1 MLKSLIRRFLFPS
14 AIGLAPAVSGALSQG
29 LQAVALE
36 QNGGI
41 LNNAAVVAAIQALGN
56 NGMAAANDVN
66 FNTSAAASLTLTSIA
81 NLELL
86 LTNGGAVTVTMDN
99 CPNIVAQIPGAFL
112 GQKFPVTIACIAAT
126 SVAAP
131 TVTNT
136 GITLS
141 GTTTVAAN
149 SYRRYRGQIT
159 QLYAATA
166 QIQPLTAGTTFTS
179 IAQIGSTNLYT
190 LTLGTNAITT
200 TVGNLIYLAVTA
212 GTLPAGWYPI
222 YSAGTTSIVIALPP
236 SGTAWTATA
245 VSTMVQPTTAP
256 NTLAPLITLTG
267 LYTVTGTVAA

>member
-1 MLKSLIRRFLFPS
+1 MLKFLLAFFCPM
-14 AIGLAPAVSGALSQG
+14 AVGLSPAVSATVGQAQ
-29 LQAVALE
+29 QAVALE

-41 LNNAAVVAAIQALGN
+41 LNNGAAVAAMQALSN
-56 NGMAAANDVN
+56 NAMAATSSTN
-66 FNTSAAASLTLTSIA
+66 FVTSAAASITLTNIA

-99 CPNIVAQIPGAFL
+99 SPNIVAQIPGPFL
-112 GQKFPVTIACIAAT
+112 GMNFPVTIACIAAT
-126 SVAAP
+126 TVAAP

-136 GITLS
+136 GVTLS

-149 SYRRYRGQIT
+149 SYRRYRATIT

-166 QIQPLTAGTTFTS
+166 QIQSLTAGTTYTS
-179 IAQIGSTNLYT
+179 ITQIGSTNLYT
-190 LTLGTNAITT
+190 LALGTNAITT
-200 TVGNLIYLAVTA
+200 TVGNLIFLAVTT

-222 YSAGTTSIVIALPP
+222 YSAGTTSVVIALPP
-236 SGTAWTATA
+236 SGAAWTATA

-256 NTLAPLITLTG
+256 STLAPLITLAG